1 MTGDKEM
8 TTDFDS
14 ISKNDLKEL
23 LIKNWMTHDAMW
35 FLHCVNEC
43 GIDITNK
50 INQAAVKSM
59 AAIEVQRIRNLMG
72 IPKDKKIE
80 TIEELMAIIE
90 TSKEL
95 LKGEFMDYDY
105 SATPD
110 GVISWKWNK
119 CFAYEGIKG
128 LGLLDHY
135 RCGIV
140 IRINTWLDTLGI
152 KYELMPAID
161 PAIDKC
167 LMHTK
172 GSCEG
177 QYKIFL

>member
-1 MTGDKEM
+1 MSILDKIDKTE
-8 TTDFDS
+8 
-14 ISKNDLKEL
+14 LKEL

-35 FLHCVNEC
+35 LYHCVNEC
-43 GIDITNK
+43 GVDKMNT

-59 AAIEVQRIRNLMG
+59 ASIEVQRIRKLMG

-80 TIEELMAIIE
+80 TMEELMAIMESAMEI
-90 TSKEL
+90 
-95 LKGEFMDYDY
+95 LKGEFMDFDY

-110 GVISWKWNK
+110 GVLSWKWNK

-135 RCGIV
+135 KCGIL
-140 IRINTWLDTLGI
+140 IRINSWFNTLGI
-152 KYELMPAID
+152 KYELSPV
-161 PAIDKC
+161 IDKC
-167 LMHTK
+167 IMHTK

-177 QYKIFL
+177 EYRIFL

>member
-1 MTGDKEM
+1 MSIIDKIDKTE
-8 TTDFDS
+8 
-14 ISKNDLKEL
+14 LKEL

-35 FLHCVNEC
+35 LYHCVTEC
-43 GIDITNK
+43 RIDATNK

-59 AAIEVQRIRNLMG
+59 ASIEVQRIRKLMG

-80 TIEELMAIIE
+80 TMEELMVIME
-90 TSKEL
+90 TAREI
-95 LKGEFMDYDY
+95 LKGEFMDFDY

-110 GVISWKWNK
+110 GVLSWKWKK

-135 RCGIV
+135 KCGIL
-140 IRINTWLDTLGI
+140 IRINSWFDTLGV
-152 KYELMPAID
+152 KYELSPV
-161 PAIDKC
+161 IDKC
-167 LMHTK
+167 IMHTK

-177 QYKIFL
+177 EYRIFYKN